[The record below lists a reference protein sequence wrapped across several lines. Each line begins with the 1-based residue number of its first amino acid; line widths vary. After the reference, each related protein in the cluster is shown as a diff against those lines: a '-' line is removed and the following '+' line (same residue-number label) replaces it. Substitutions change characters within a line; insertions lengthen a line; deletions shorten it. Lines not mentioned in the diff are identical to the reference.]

1 MIKYLTLGIATIFSC
16 LTVSAQSND
25 LAALLMKAVERSF
38 VVLQQEY
45 QLVDNETD
53 EVLNAQDRDYWAR
66 TFSLVPRVGDDSF
79 LIPVDG
85 VRPWSH
91 DDAMKGDKYS
101 GVITIT
107 KIRNLSD
114 TEFETLDYESEEVSE
129 VSENRLFVVPG
140 SDERGMTV
148 KGASGQTNGF
158 LILALATTLEGE
170 SDSSPKI
177 KMQAV
182 RKPLRFAEG
191 KSVYD
196 LDLQDESSIQ
206 GGIYVTPLYI
216 RPGLVDFCLSGMLQ
230 KIGGRWKLV
239 SVPVDYEIIS
249 SESEINST
257 SPHFITGLLDEMG
270 DSMNEFIGL

>member
-1 MIKYLTLGIATIFSC
+1 
-16 LTVSAQSND
+16 
-25 LAALLMKAVERSF
+25 
-38 VVLQQEY
+38 
-45 QLVDNETD
+45 
-53 EVLNAQDRDYWAR
+53 
-66 TFSLVPRVGDDSF
+66 
-79 LIPVDG
+79 
-85 VRPWSH
+85 
-91 DDAMKGDKYS
+91 MKGDKYS